1 VHGLY
6 AWLRRHP
13 KLVDGTLALLVLG
26 FGLSLS
32 PIWVRHP
39 ALIPVMVALA
49 VPIVFRRQ
57 YPTAAFAAAVAVGA
71 VQVVVSSWPTIAD
84 VSVLILLYSL
94 AVSRPWRT
102 SAPALAICVLGAA
115 VATVRW
121 RVAGDG
127 TYWRVLLVMGLVSMP
142 ALLTWLAAD
151 SVRWRRGYYAAL
163 EDKTQRL
170 ERERDALAQVAAAAE
185 RARIARELHDI
196 VAHHVSV
203 MVVQADGAAFALE
216 NSPGKA
222 REALG
227 AISGTGR
234 QALAEM
240 RRLLGMLRSPAA
252 GPELGPVPG
261 TSQLSALL
269 EQTRAGGVPVSFSQ
283 EGRPAASTDGRA
295 DGADLAVYR
304 VVQEALTNVR
314 RHGGPGVTAAVSIRY
329 TTDGITV
336 SVTDDGRGAAAQP
349 PGADKASAGCAGADS
364 AGADSAGA
372 DSAGHGL
379 HGMRERVELYGGT
392 VTAGPRPGGG
402 YQVTATLPLMAAQPN
417 RGAA

>member
-13 KLVDGTLALLVLG
+13 KLVDGPLALLVLG
-26 FGLSLS
+26 FGLSMYGA
-32 PIWVRHP
+32 WTRQP
-39 ALIPVMVALA
+39 ALILVIAGLA
-49 VPIVFRRQ
+49 IPIVFRRQ
-57 YPTAAFAAAVAVGA
+57 YPVGAFTAAVAVGA
-71 VQVVVSSWPTIAD
+71 VQVAAFGFPTPAD
-84 VSVLILLYSL
+84 LSVLVLLYSL
-94 AVSRPWRT
+94 AVSRPRRS
-102 SAPALAICVLGAA
+102 SAPGLAVCVLGAA

-127 TYWRVLLVMGLVSMP
+127 TMWQVLLAMALVSTP
-142 ALLTWLAAD
+142 ALLTWLGAD

-163 EDKTQRL
+163 EEKAQRL

-216 NSPGKA
+216 TSPDKT
-222 REALG
+222 REALA

-240 RRLLGMLRSPAA
+240 RRLLGMLRSPTA
-252 GPELGPVPG
+252 GPELAPVPG
-261 TSQLSALL
+261 TSQLGALL
-269 EQTRAGGVPVSFSQ
+269 EQTRAAGVPVSLRQ
-283 EGRPAASTDGRA
+283 EGTPAASRVN
-295 DGADLAVYR
+295 GADLAVYR

-314 RHGGPGVTAAVSIRY
+314 RHGGPGVTAAVTIRY
-329 TTDGITV
+329 TADAITV
-336 SVTDDGRGAAAQP
+336 DVTDDGRGAAAP
-349 PGADKASAGCAGADS
+349 LSADRKASAGQ
-364 AGADSAGA
+364 AGA

-379 HGMRERVELYGGT
+379 HGMRERVELYGGA

-402 YQVTATLPLMAAQPN
+402 YQVTAMLPLVAAQLT
-417 RGAA
+417 RSAR